1 MMMGKLVSHKKYEY
15 YEYVTA
21 IFISVGMALFLLGST
36 ENHKGKHW
44 FNNIVMLHIILLPTG
59 LSCMHVTNAHRGF

>member
-21 IFISVGMALFLLGST
+21 IFISVGMALFLFGSAG
-36 ENHKGKHW
+36 NHKGKHQL
-44 FNNIVMLHIILLPTG
+44 I
-59 LSCMHVTNAHRGF
+59 